1 VRFYQQEYSF
11 DLTFLS
17 TVSFLDL
24 PDLAVLAQVVPALM
38 HLTTDPV
45 LHTYRLRIV
54 SPSRVN
60 HKLFGVSPQ
69 GHALRPTLVDLVH
82 RGVIKGLGIER
93 RWRMGGYFYSLNV
106 RSFCIPFVSI
116 QILIIFLSFFFFS
129 LQKSIVQYENMCSLS
144 RRHASHVLAVQLRRR
159 TINGTASHSL
169 QTLCS
174 SHVFPDVESSSLNV
188 ARSLLPIMR
197 KLKWCLQ
204 RDRLAK
210 VFKVS
215 GVSVGIGAW
224 LDKGDSQGR
233 KVVQEGE
240 KVRLALCPG
249 IRTKIGFYERLGK
262 I

>member
-1 VRFYQQEYSF
+1 MSFSIGMNGNNDQDDDPVRHGSSESSLVNFPPEI
-11 DLTFLS
+11 LLHIL
-17 TVSFLDL
+17 SFLDL
-24 PDLAVLAQVVPALM
+24 PDLAVLAQAVPTLM

-60 HKLFGVSPQ
+60 HKLFGMSPQ

-93 RWRMGGYFYSLNV
+93 RWRMGGYFYSLN
-106 RSFCIPFVSI
+106 
-116 QILIIFLSFFFFS
+116 
-129 LQKSIVQYENMCSLS
+129 SIVQYENMRSLY

-159 TINGTASHSL
+159 TTNGTVNNSL
-169 QTLCS
+169 QRLYS

-215 GVSVGIGAW
+215 GVPIGIGAW

-233 KVVQEGE
+233 RVVQEVD
-240 KVRLALCPG
+240 KVRLAVCPN
-249 IRTKIGFYERLGK
+249 IRTKVRFYEKLGK

>member
-1 VRFYQQEYSF
+1 
-11 DLTFLS
+11 
-17 TVSFLDL
+17 
-24 PDLAVLAQVVPALM
+24 M

-106 RSFCIPFVSI
+106 SV
-116 QILIIFLSFFFFS
+116 FLLGFRVVT
-129 LQKSIVQYENMCSLS
+129 LTIHKSIIQYENMRSLS
-144 RRHASHVLAVQLRRR
+144 RRHASHALAVQHRRR
-159 TINGTASHSL
+159 TTNGTASNSL
-169 QTLCS
+169 QILCS
-174 SHVFPDVESSSLNV
+174 THVFPDVESSSLNI

-215 GVSVGIGAW
+215 GVPIGIGAW
-224 LDKGDSQGR
+224 LDRADSEAR
-233 KVVQEGE
+233 KVVEEGE
-240 KVRLALCPG
+240 KVRLAVCPN
-249 IRTKIGFYERLGK
+249 IRTKVGFYERLGK

>member
-1 VRFYQQEYSF
+1 MSF
-11 DLTFLS
+11 SVGMNGNNDQDDPICNDSSGNRLVIFPPEILLHIL
-17 TVSFLDL
+17 SFLDL
-24 PDLAVLAQVVPALM
+24 PDLAILAQAVPTLM

-60 HKLFGVSPQ
+60 HKLFGMSPQ
-69 GHALRPTLVDLVH
+69 GHALRPTLVDLVR
-82 RGVIKGLGIER
+82 RGVIRGLGIER
-93 RWRMGGYFYSLNV
+93 RWRMGGYFYSLN
-106 RSFCIPFVSI
+106 SI
-116 QILIIFLSFFFFS
+116 M
-129 LQKSIVQYENMCSLS
+129 QYENMRSLY

-159 TINGTASHSL
+159 TTNGTASNSL
-169 QTLCS
+169 QRLCS
-174 SHVFPDVESSSLNV
+174 THVFPDVESSSLNV

-215 GVSVGIGAW
+215 GVSIGIGAW

-240 KVRLALCPG
+240 KVRLALCPN
-249 IRTKIGFYERLGK
+249 IRTKVGFYERLGK
-262 I
+262 N

>member
-1 VRFYQQEYSF
+1 MNDQ
-11 DLTFLS
+11 
-17 TVSFLDL
+17 TVSILGRCISLVNFPPEILLHILSFLDL
-24 PDLAVLAQVVPALM
+24 PDLVVLAQVVPALM

-60 HKLFGVSPQ
+60 HKLFGLSPQ

-93 RWRMGGYFYSLNV
+93 RWRMGGYFYSSNSV
-106 RSFCIPFVSI
+106 I
-116 QILIIFLSFFFFS
+116 
-129 LQKSIVQYENMCSLS
+129 QYENMRLLF
-144 RRHASHVLAVQLRRR
+144 RRQASHILAVQLQKR
-159 TINGTASHSL
+159 TTNGTASNSL
-169 QTLCS
+169 QILCS
-174 SHVFPDVESSSLNV
+174 THVFPDVESSSLNV
-188 ARSLLPIMR
+188 ARSLLPVMR
-197 KLKWCLQ
+197 KLKWSLQ

-215 GVSVGIGAW
+215 GVSIGIGPW
-224 LDKGDSQGR
+224 LDRGDSERR

-240 KVRLALCPG
+240 KLRLAVCPN
-249 IRTKIGFYERLGK
+249 IRTKVGFFERLGK

>member
-1 VRFYQQEYSF
+1 MHA
-11 DLTFLS
+11 LS
-17 TVSFLDL
+17 DQDVPIIDDRHGSLVNFPPEILLHILSFLDL

-69 GHALRPTLVDLVH
+69 GHTLRPTLVDLVH

-93 RWRMGGYFYSLNV
+93 RWRMGGYFYSLN
-106 RSFCIPFVSI
+106 SI
-116 QILIIFLSFFFFS
+116 I
-129 LQKSIVQYENMCSLS
+129 QYENMCSLS

-159 TINGTASHSL
+159 TTNGTPSKSL
-169 QTLCS
+169 QILCS
-174 SHVFPDVESSSLNV
+174 THVFPDEESSSLTV
-188 ARSLLPIMR
+188 ARSLLPTMR

-224 LDKGDSQGR
+224 LDRRDPSSEGR
-233 KVVQEGE
+233 KVVQDGE
-240 KVRLALCPG
+240 KVRLALCPN
-249 IRTKIGFYERLGK
+249 IRTKVGFYERLGK

>member
-1 VRFYQQEYSF
+1 MSSNVGMNDISDQDVPIIDDRRG
-11 DLTFLS
+11 S
-17 TVSFLDL
+17 TLVNFPPEILLHILSFLDL
-24 PDLAVLAQVVPALM
+24 PDLAILARVVPALM

-54 SPSRVN
+54 SPSRLN

-69 GHALRPTLVDLVH
+69 GHTLRPTLVDLVH

-93 RWRMGGYFYSLNV
+93 RWRMGGYFYSLN
-106 RSFCIPFVSI
+106 SI
-116 QILIIFLSFFFFS
+116 I
-129 LQKSIVQYENMCSLS
+129 QYENMCSLS
-144 RRHASHVLAVQLRRR
+144 RRHASNVLAVQLRRR
-159 TINGTASHSL
+159 TTNGTASNSL
-169 QTLCS
+169 QILCS
-174 SHVFPDVESSSLNV
+174 THIFPDVESSSLNV
-188 ARSLLPIMR
+188 ARSLLPTMR

-224 LDKGDSQGR
+224 LDRRDSEGR
-233 KVVQEGE
+233 KVLHEDE
-240 KVRLALCPG
+240 KLRLAVCPN
-249 IRTKIGFYERLGK
+249 IKTKVGFYERLGK

>member
-1 VRFYQQEYSF
+1 
-11 DLTFLS
+11 
-17 TVSFLDL
+17 
-24 PDLAVLAQVVPALM
+24 M

-54 SPSRVN
+54 SPSRLN

-69 GHALRPTLVDLVH
+69 GHTLRPTLVDLVH

-106 RSFCIPFVSI
+106 RLFSFRVFGWS
-116 QILIIFLSFFFFS
+116 LIILK
-129 LQKSIVQYENMCSLS
+129 KSIIQYENMRSLS
-144 RRHASHVLAVQLRRR
+144 RRHASNVLAVQLRRR
-159 TINGTASHSL
+159 TTNGTASNSL
-169 QTLCS
+169 QILCS
-174 SHVFPDVESSSLNV
+174 THIFPDVESSSLNV
-188 ARSLLPIMR
+188 ARSLLPTMR

-224 LDKGDSQGR
+224 LDRRDSEGR
-233 KVVQEGE
+233 KVVQEDE
-240 KVRLALCPG
+240 KLRLAVCPN
-249 IRTKIGFYERLGK
+249 IRTKVRFYERLGK
-262 I
+262 IWEVSGSVTLRACIICLFFFPSVPNI

>member
-1 VRFYQQEYSF
+1 MSSNVGMNDISDQDVPIIDDRRG
-11 DLTFLS
+11 S
-17 TVSFLDL
+17 TLVNFPPEILLHILSFLDL
-24 PDLAVLAQVVPALM
+24 PDLAILARVVPALM

-54 SPSRVN
+54 SPSRLN

-69 GHALRPTLVDLVH
+69 GHTLRPTLVDLVH

-93 RWRMGGYFYSLNV
+93 RWRMGGYFYSLN
-106 RSFCIPFVSI
+106 SI
-116 QILIIFLSFFFFS
+116 I
-129 LQKSIVQYENMCSLS
+129 QYENMCSLS
-144 RRHASHVLAVQLRRR
+144 RRHASNVLAVQLRRR
-159 TINGTASHSL
+159 TTNGTASNSL
-169 QTLCS
+169 QILCS
-174 SHVFPDVESSSLNV
+174 THIFPDVESSSLNV
-188 ARSLLPIMR
+188 ARSLLPTMR

-224 LDKGDSQGR
+224 LDRRDSEGR
-233 KVVQEGE
+233 KVLQEDE
-240 KVRLALCPG
+240 KLRLAVCPN
-249 IRTKIGFYERLGK
+249 IRTKVGFYERLGK